1 MSYRIINTTKSTTL
15 SKKVEVADS
24 FFKRFKGLMFRE
36 RMLWEEAL
44 IFYNSPS
51 IHTFFMKFPIDIV
64 FLDGDMKVMKIAR
77 NFKPWR
83 VVSCFKSYL
92 TIEFPSSKTAE
103 ENLDVGDI
111 LEILTA

>member
-1 MSYRIINTTKSTTL
+1 VSYRIINTTKSTTL

-24 FFKRFKGLMFRE
+24 FFTRLKGLMFRE
-36 RMLWEEAL
+36 RMPWDEAL

-64 FLDGDMKVMKIAR
+64 FLDGDMRVIRIAR
-77 NFKPWR
+77 NFEPWG
-83 VVSCFKSYL
+83 VISCFKSYL
-92 TIEFPSSKTAE
+92 TIELPPSKTAE
-103 ENLDVGDI
+103 EGLEVGDI